1 VTSQTTTP
9 TTRPSTAA
17 GGKGGRGKRPG
28 RVAGINLFVRE
39 TVAEMRK
46 VIYPTRTE
54 LVSYTL
60 VVLVFVTAVVL
71 IVSGLDFVFSE
82 LVVRIFG

>member
-9 TTRPSTAA
+9 TTKPSPAA
-17 GGKGGRGKRPG
+17 GGKGGRGKRPNIISRYG
-28 RVAGINLFVRE
+28 LFFRE

-46 VIYPTRTE
+46 VIYPSRSE
-54 LVSYTL
+54 LVSYTV

-82 LVVRIFG
+82 LVVRVFG

>member
-9 TTRPSTAA
+9 TTKPSTAA
-17 GGKGGRGKRPG
+17 GGRGKRPG
-28 RVAGINLFVRE
+28 RIGRFNLFFRE
-39 TVAEMRK
+39 TVVEMRK

-82 LVVRIFG
+82 LVVRVFG